1 LGTKK
6 LIGKK
11 LLMNSTL
18 LFQWLQSTQVVIT
31 ALVML
36 VLVTVPMP
44 PLSAQKNR
52 ETEDGNPANNS
63 VLPNGT
69 YLYGQSQQPDQIGQ
83 EYIVFEVSGG
93 RLIGA
98 LYMPHSEFSCF
109 QGTMTANEI
118 DMTVNHPYENTQYP
132 YAIALSATSPLASQD
147 EETKVPVT
155 LKGYHAL
162 EQISANDERMLA
174 TCQNEFR

>member
-1 LGTKK
+1 
-6 LIGKK
+6 
-11 LLMNSTL
+11 MNFTL
-18 LFQWLQSTQVVIT
+18 LSQWLSSVQVVMT

-44 PLSAQKNR
+44 TLSAQENK
-52 ETEDGNPANNS
+52 EKEAGDSANNS

-83 EYIVFEVSGG
+83 EYIVFKVSGV
-93 RLIGA
+93 RLVGA

-118 DMTVNHPYENTQYP
+118 EMTVNHPYEDLQYP
-132 YAIALSATSPLASQD
+132 YAIALDATAPVASRDRSSQAA
-147 EETKVPVT
+147 VMI
-155 LKGYHAL
+155 KGYHPL
-162 EQISANDERMLA
+162 EEISANDERMLA
-174 TCQNEFR
+174 TCQKEFE